1 MVRECVISQG
11 FVLMRSF
18 PGADNNEEYWNLL
31 FNGENHIREVPD
43 ERWNK
48 KHFYSADRTQLGK
61 TFAIHAGIL
70 KDE

>member
-1 MVRECVISQG
+1 MCDFGTWLYACLEAG
-11 FVLMRSF
+11 F
-18 PGADNNEEYWNLL
+18 NYLL